1 MRYGGRKIGNGEARM
16 PDTKPVIHISGAF
29 TAFSDGAAH
38 KSRRRAAFDTY
49 QAVAELIQEVGGAP
63 YDPAHD
69 LDPEKEFSET
79 AAEDIEWLASAD
91 GVVACMDERSFG
103 VGAEVMY
110 ALLNAKP
117 VLGLAQ
123 RGQGVSRLLEGY
135 FQTLRTPET
144 GALYEI
150 FRYEKA
156 DYRNVDGFRAAVG
169 PRVRTFVEAVAK
181 TKRRAGG

>member
-1 MRYGGRKIGNGEARM
+1 M
-16 PDTKPVIHISGAF
+16 PDTKPVIHISGAY
-29 TAFSDGAAH
+29 TAFSDGAAQ
-38 KSRRRAAFDTY
+38 KSRRRAALRTY
-49 QAVAELIQEVGGAP
+49 QAVAELIRDAGGAP

-69 LDPEKEFSET
+69 LDPEKDFSET
-79 AAEDIEWLASAD
+79 ATEDIEWLASAD

-110 ALLNAKP
+110 ALLNGKP

-123 RGQGVSRLLEGY
+123 RGQGVSRLLEGH

-144 GALYEI
+144 RDLYEI

-156 DYRNVDGFRAAVG
+156 DYKKVDDFRAAVG
-169 PRVRTFVEAVAK
+169 PRVRTFVKAV